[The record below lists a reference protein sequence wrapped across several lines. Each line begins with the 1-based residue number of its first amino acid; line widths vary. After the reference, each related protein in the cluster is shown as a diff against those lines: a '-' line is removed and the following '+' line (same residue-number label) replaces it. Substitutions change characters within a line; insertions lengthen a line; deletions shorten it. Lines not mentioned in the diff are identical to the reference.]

1 MDTVAVALLLILVL
15 GWAAFLFATLLV
27 LGRVVG
33 GIGRVLTSLFKPGH
47 RGGSGRRLY
56 SGRVGK
62 VCPNPQCRKLEFR
75 DAVYCSQCGT
85 RFGETS
91 GSDGR

>member
-1 MDTVAVALLLILVL
+1 VDTVAVALLLILVL

-27 LGRVVG
+27 LGRIVG
-33 GIGRVLTSLFKPGH
+33 GIGRGLTSLLKPG
-47 RGGSGRRLY
+47 RCGGSGRRLY

-62 VCPNPQCRKLEFR
+62 VCPNPHCRKLEYR
-75 DAVYCSQCGT
+75 EAVYCSQCGT
-85 RFGETS
+85 RFNETS